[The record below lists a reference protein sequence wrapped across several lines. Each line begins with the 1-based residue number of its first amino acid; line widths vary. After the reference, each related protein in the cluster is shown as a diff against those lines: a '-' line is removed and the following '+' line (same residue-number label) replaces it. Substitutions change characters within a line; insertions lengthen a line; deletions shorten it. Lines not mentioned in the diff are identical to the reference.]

1 MVQVSDQ
8 DMNTHLAEISR
19 VRAPQGTHQLT
30 LPGPSHPP
38 NLSQSPL
45 LSRAGGCSAGLGKV
59 MPTGEKQR
67 VGPEGLGPVCEH
79 VCKVDWL
86 VSRGLSRLPATSQ
99 WMLGGYLSEASVCL

>member
-1 MVQVSDQ
+1 
-8 DMNTHLAEISR
+8 
-19 VRAPQGTHQLT
+19 
-30 LPGPSHPP
+30 
-38 NLSQSPL
+38 
-45 LSRAGGCSAGLGKV
+45 